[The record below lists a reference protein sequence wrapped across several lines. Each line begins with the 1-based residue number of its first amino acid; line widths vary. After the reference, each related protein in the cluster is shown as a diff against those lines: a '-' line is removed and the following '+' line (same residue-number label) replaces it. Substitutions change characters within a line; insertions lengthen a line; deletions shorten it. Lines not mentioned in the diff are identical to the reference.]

1 MPAVLARNST
11 TMRTL
16 GYFAVVILL
25 AFAPAALADSVQF
38 TINSS
43 VQVSGGSPNDNY
55 WGDYS
60 TAPDAYGT
68 RTSVNANVPSALGE
82 STFSN
87 ISFFLP
93 AGSVVTSATMNL
105 ILPVGPITGTGSLSI
120 APETLPPPDP
130 NGIHFAPT
138 FDSETSIFSI
148 LDVSLQSAG
157 SSSIADGNFFPN
169 SPIIN
174 GNEVS
179 TGTWYL
185 DFLLHGEVIGTI
197 NTPAYNWD
205 GYIEGDGQATL
216 PYSVQIDVDYTVV
229 PEPPTFIFF
238 GTAIAM
244 AGFLYLGRHKR
255 SGSLA
260 I

>member
-1 MPAVLARNST
+1 
-11 TMRTL
+11 MRTL

-55 WGDYS
+55 WGEYR

-68 RTSVNANVPSALGE
+68 QTSVNANVPYALAE
-82 STFSN
+82 TTFSN

-105 ILPVGPITGTGSLSI
+105 ILPPDPITGTGSISI
-120 APETLPPPDP
+120 APETVPPPDLNP
-130 NGIHFAPT
+130 NGLHIAPT
-138 FDSETSIFSI
+138 FNPGTSIFSI
-148 LDVSLQSAG
+148 QNVSLQSAG
-157 SSSIADGNFFPN
+157 SSSMAEGNFFPN
-169 SPIIN
+169 LPIIN

-185 DFLLHGEVIGTI
+185 DFLLDGEIIGTV
-197 NTPAYNWD
+197 NTPGYNWD
-205 GYIEGDGQATL
+205 SYVEGYGQATL
-216 PYSVQIDVDYTVV
+216 PFSVQIDVDYTVV
-229 PEPPTFIFF
+229 PEPPTFILF